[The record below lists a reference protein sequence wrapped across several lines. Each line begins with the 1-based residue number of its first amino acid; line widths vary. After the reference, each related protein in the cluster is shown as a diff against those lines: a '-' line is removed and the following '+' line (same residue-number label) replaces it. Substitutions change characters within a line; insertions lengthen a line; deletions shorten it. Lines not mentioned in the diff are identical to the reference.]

1 MQIAYKTGVDD
12 QFVGLSAPIFA
23 GWNMRALP
31 FDGVDELMGTLEN
44 LALNQPRA
52 TASVRL
58 AGGMATRSNVCQQR
72 FEVGSLVVQ

>member
-1 MQIAYKTGVDD
+1 
-12 QFVGLSAPIFA
+12 
-23 GWNMRALP
+23 MRTLP
-31 FDGVDELMGTLEN
+31 FDSVGELMGSLKD
-44 LALNQPRA
+44 LALKQTRA